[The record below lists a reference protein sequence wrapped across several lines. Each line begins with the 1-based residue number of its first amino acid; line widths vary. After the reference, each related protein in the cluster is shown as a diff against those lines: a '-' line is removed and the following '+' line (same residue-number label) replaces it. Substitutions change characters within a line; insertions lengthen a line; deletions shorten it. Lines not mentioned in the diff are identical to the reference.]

1 MPNILYNLYSNLFIT
16 SRERNFIFIPRSR
29 TNRCVITDVHP
40 LSRIRRIFS
49 LARESER
56 MERGKGEELVPRDI
70 FVARE
75 AILGESLPG
84 SFEQKEL
91 SPMGRGEG
99 ETLTLFLSLSLFD
112 EQIPGARPRNF
123 KV

>member
-1 MPNILYNLYSNLFIT
+1 M
-16 SRERNFIFIPRSR
+16 
-29 TNRCVITDVHP
+29 
-40 LSRIRRIFS
+40 
-49 LARESER
+49 ARESER
-56 MERGKGEELVPRDI
+56 MERGEGKEGKELVPRDI